1 MSRDAITIITY
12 ESEKASPEESESEQ
26 PVEDVTEDVGKLKI
40 DDEKFL
46 SPDSASTAST
56 HSSNESTPVSA
67 NVPREKPNEFLQVS
81 KIEPLGKP
89 WLSWRSISDRSRQ
102 RQANKTIEIVAAVL
116 KTIFPYNAGYLW

>member
-26 PVEDVTEDVGKLKI
+26 PVEDVTEDVAKLKI

-67 NVPREKPNEFLQVS
+67 NVPREKPNDSLQVS
-81 KIEPLGKP
+81 KIEPLGRP

-102 RQANKTIEIVAAVL
+102 SQANKTIEIAAVL